1 MNSQLFSCWNAN
13 STLTHIH
20 SHRRREPCV
29 AFVINF
35 TKSQEIIQSNL
46 NCEIKNN
53 RYGYGL
59 NSSHSPDNP
68 EALTFWNLSVD
79 CGETV
84 LQKGIIWSELFTSLS
99 FDSVMGIEVFFSIYG
114 SNSQAFHEILNSGC
128 GLIHKC
134 ISTYMLQFECEC
146 GASFPFI

>member
-1 MNSQLFSCWNAN
+1 M
-13 STLTHIH
+13 
-20 SHRRREPCV
+20 
-29 AFVINF
+29 INF

-53 RYGYGL
+53 RYGYGP

-84 LQKGIIWSELFTSLS
+84 LQKGIICRSELFTSLS
-99 FDSVMGIEVFFSIYG
+99 FDSVMGIEVFFWIYG

-128 GLIHKC
+128 GLIHEH
-134 ISTYMLQFECEC
+134 ISTYILQFKCEY
-146 GASFPFI
+146 GASFSFI